1 MRKDSQDWH
10 QWVLWGL
17 TAAFL
22 YGALSFYGQAKAEG
36 LWLTA
41 AVTSYHMDRGAHY
54 NERNYGVGGEYQFS
68 SDFAIVAGEYKN
80 SFFNKSK
87 YYGVLYTPF
96 SAGPFKA
103 GVLAGEITGYILKDP
118 RAPGPIVVPT
128 IVWEGERL
136 GVNMIFVPPI
146 GNGTGVF
153 GFQLKVR
160 VDAL

>member
-1 MRKDSQDWH
+1 MRRDSQGWH
-10 QWVLWGL
+10 QWVLL
-17 TAAFL
+17 AVAAAFL

-41 AVTSYHMDRGAHY
+41 AAKSFHMDRSAHY
-54 NERNYGVGGEYQFS
+54 NEHNYGVGLEYQFN
-68 SDFAIVAGEYKN
+68 SDLAVVAGEYKN

-87 YYGVLYTPF
+87 YFGVLFTPF

-118 RAPGPIVVPT
+118 RAYGPVVIPT
-128 IVWEGERL
+128 IVWEGKRV
-136 GVNMIFVPPI
+136 GVNMVFVPPV

-153 GFQLKVR
+153 GFQLKVK
-160 VDAL
+160 LNE